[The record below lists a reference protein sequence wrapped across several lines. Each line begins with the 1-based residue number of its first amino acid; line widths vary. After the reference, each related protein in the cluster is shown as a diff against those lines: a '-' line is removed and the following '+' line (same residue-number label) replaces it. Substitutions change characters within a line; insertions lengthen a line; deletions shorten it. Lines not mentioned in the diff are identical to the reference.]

1 MLLLERLCL
10 SHIFEVIKM
19 TKTRQT
25 KLTEYGMTFEGLT
38 KLTEFGMTFEADIKR
53 NTKDQVGE
61 EE

>member
-1 MLLLERLCL
+1 
-10 SHIFEVIKM
+10 
-19 TKTRQT
+19 
-25 KLTEYGMTFEGLT
+25 MTFEGQT